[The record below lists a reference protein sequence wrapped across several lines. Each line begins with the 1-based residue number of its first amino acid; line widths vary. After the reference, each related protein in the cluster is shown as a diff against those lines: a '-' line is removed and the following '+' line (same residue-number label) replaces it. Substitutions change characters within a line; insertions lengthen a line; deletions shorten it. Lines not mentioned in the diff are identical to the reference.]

1 MGFTSF
7 VGRVLF
13 SAIFIFA
20 AWHKVTDFGQDGGSA
35 LKAMTP
41 KVDLLRNHITSF
53 GVSPPEVELK
63 YLLMAAI
70 ALEGVGGIL
79 FTLGTSLG
87 AYLLIIFLTFVT
99 PIMHDFYNYD
109 ISSREY
115 VTEFT
120 QFLKNLSLLGGLL
133 FFLGMK
139 NYAAKKSKKKVVK
152 PKTN

>member
-20 AWHKVTDFGQDGGSA
+20 AWHKIMDFGQDGGSA
-35 LKAMTP
+35 LKAMRP
-41 KVDLLRNHITSF
+41 KIDLLKNHLTSF
-53 GVSPPEVELK
+53 GVTPPEVELK

-70 ALEGVGGIL
+70 ALEGLGGIL
-79 FTLGTSLG
+79 FTLGTSVG
-87 AYLLIIFLTFVT
+87 AYLLIIFLAAVT

-109 ISSREY
+109 ISSHEY
-115 VTEFT
+115 VAEFT
-120 QFLKNLSLLGGLL
+120 QFLKNLSLFGGLL

-152 PKTN
+152 AKAN